1 MKIQRLNY
9 MRKANMNFSL
19 PVAIIISS
27 LILGGSYFLSNL
39 YKLEVVR
46 ADVVRINTLTGTVTV
61 CEDGV
66 CK

>member
-1 MKIQRLNY
+1 
-9 MRKANMNFSL
+9 MNFSL